1 MNHPDDL
8 RYAPTHEWVRAE
20 GDTATIGITD
30 FAQNELGD
38 VVYLELPEVG
48 RTLQQN
54 DVFGTVESVKAVS
67 DLYAPVS
74 GEVIEVNDE
83 LPDSPE
89 EINQDPYVRGWMIIV
104 KMDDPTELNELLT
117 AQQYEQANA

>member
-1 MNHPDDL
+1 MSHPDDL
-8 RYAPTHEWVRAE
+8 RYARTHEWVRAE

-74 GEVIEVNDE
+74 GEVLEVNDE

-117 AQQYEQANA
+117 AKQYEQANA

>member
-1 MNHPDDL
+1 MKHPGDL
-8 RYAPTHEWVRAE
+8 RYARTHEWVRAE

-74 GEVIEVNDE
+74 GEVLEVNDE

-117 AQQYEQANA
+117 AKQYEQANA

>member
-8 RYAPTHEWVRAE
+8 RYSRTHEWVRAE
-20 GDTATIGITD
+20 GNTATIGITD

-38 VVYLELPEVG
+38 VVYLELPDVG
-48 RTLQQN
+48 RTLQKG

-83 LPDSPE
+83 LPESPE
-89 EINQDPYVRGWMIIV
+89 EINQDPYVRGWMII
-104 KMDDPTELNELLT
+104 MTMEDPSELDDLLT
-117 AQQYEQANA
+117 AKQYEQANA

>member
-8 RYAPTHEWVRAE
+8 RYSRTHEWVRVE

-38 VVYLELPEVG
+38 IVYLELPEAG
-48 RTLQQN
+48 RALQQN

-74 GEVIEVNDE
+74 GEVLEVNDE

-89 EINQDPYVRGWMIIV
+89 EINQDPYVRGWMIIM
-104 KMDDPTELNELLT
+104 KMDDASEIDELLT
-117 AQQYEQANA
+117 ARQYEQANA

>member
-8 RYAPTHEWVRAE
+8 RYARTHEWVRAE

-48 RTLQQN
+48 RALQQN

-74 GEVIEVNDE
+74 GEVLEVNDE
-83 LPDSPE
+83 LPDCPE

-117 AQQYEQANA
+117 AKQYEQANA